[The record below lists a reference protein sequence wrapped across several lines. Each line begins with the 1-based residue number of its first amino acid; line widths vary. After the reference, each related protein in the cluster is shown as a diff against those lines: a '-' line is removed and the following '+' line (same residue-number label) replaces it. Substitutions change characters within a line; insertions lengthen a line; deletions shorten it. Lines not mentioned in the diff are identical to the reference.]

1 MGDFLLDS
9 QGERRGGVWVIF
21 EVVFRGNRGGG
32 ERFLTWFSRGM
43 EEGGLSDF

>member
-1 MGDFLLDS
+1 M
-9 QGERRGGVWVIF
+9 WVIF

-43 EEGGLSDF
+43 EEGSLSDF

>member
-1 MGDFLLDS
+1 M
-9 QGERRGGVWVIF
+9 WVIF